1 LLNYG
6 KEGYDPNNS
15 LEGATIASV
24 TRYTT
29 PTPETPTTVDYGSR
43 LVLLGETKSTGI
55 PITGTNHAGG
65 GMAFGND
72 GSLFIGSGDGGL
84 GIDYDGEALA
94 DGIISEAENV
104 EDRVYR
110 CQMINSLN
118 GKIIRINAMNGDGF
132 ADIVVGASRYDEGM
146 SNVGKIYVYM
156 GASNG
161 ISLYPD
167 WTYTG
172 NIMDGNLGISV
183 ATAGDINGDGFSE
196 IIIGS
201 FGSGGQNPKGSAY
214 VFSGSVRGMT
224 NQVAQIAI
232 QNNPQALVGQSV
244 STAGDINSDGYA
256 DVIAGVI
263 WDKSNQGP
271 GKAMLIQ
278 GSSKGLKLGGD
289 KNVVPN

>member
-1 LLNYG
+1 MGMTQSAAWTGESNQADANFGL
-6 KEGYDPNNS
+6 S
-15 LEGATIASV
+15 VAS
-24 TRYTT
+24 
-29 PTPETPTTVDYGSR
+29 
-43 LVLLGETKSTGI
+43 
-55 PITGTNHAGG
+55 AG
-65 GMAFGND
+65 D
-72 GSLFIGSGDGGL
+72 
-84 GIDYDGEALA
+84 
-94 DGIISEAENV
+94 V
-104 EDRVYR
+104 
-110 CQMINSLN
+110 
-118 GKIIRINAMNGDGF
+118 NGDGF
-132 ADIVVGASRYDEGM
+132 ADIVIGASRYDEGM

-161 ISLYPD
+161 LSLYPD

-201 FGSGGQNPKGSAY
+201 FGSGGQGPKGSAF

-224 NQVAQIAI
+224 NQAAQIAI

-244 STAGDINSDGYA
+244 STAGDINGDGYA

-289 KNVVPN
+289 KEVVPN